1 MTTETNSNQ
10 TTEDVVELTPEQIEL
25 RKKELLNYYKN
36 QISILTPQLE
46 FETLMAN
53 IEEQRF
59 KRASIMMRH
68 AQMMAGPEEEEE
80 AVKKERV
87 LKKD

>member
-1 MTTETNSNQ
+1 MSNQ
-10 TTEDVVELTPEQIEL
+10 TNPDKEQAVIELTPEQIAE
-25 RKKELLNYYKN
+25 RKKELLEYYN
-36 QISILTPQLE
+36 GQIELLTPQLE

-59 KRASIMMRH
+59 KRASIIVRH
-68 AQMMAGPEEEEE
+68 AQMMAGPEPEKEEKE
-80 AVKKERV
+80 APKRP